1 MRTNGLGICNQY
13 DVAIGD
19 LFINTCSGK
28 IHKCRDITVN
38 NIIVDTN
45 GNKNVLINCRWLT
58 QKEYED
64 YSKSSNFYKTNG
76 LAINKLQFESM
87 VIGDCFVNVKRSD
100 HIFVFEKY
108 STDPGVCKDSN
119 GDRNTLKNMR
129 WPTVDEI
136 RRYNNKKLTNNNK
149 TKKEENKMNDNK
161 QIVKNETAIQVA
173 YNTVKS
179 DGTDAAWRV
188 AAKQA
193 AKSVKAPVVAAL
205 QRTTLPTGGIGFFVS
220 QFDTDNGEAVLAFV
234 LGTVM
239 GYVPQLGTDPKF
251 IRLARELRVL
261 GMDRFLSKVAD
272 VMLNP
277 LREQLVEIVKAIPFE
292 TPAV

>member
-1 MRTNGLGICNQY
+1 MKTDGTFIYTANNLSPGDLFVNICGNKIHKFSHVKPGRHDVVVDTNGNTNGIVNCRWLDQVEYWCYKIEQESNNKNMQTNGRY
-13 DVAIGD
+13 ITGLDELKPGD
-19 LFINTCSGK
+19 LFINAK
-28 IHKCRDITVN
+28 RN
-38 NIIVDTN
+38 NTA
-45 GNKNVLINCRWLT
+45 VLIFRCSKSISKCEDIKGGTNTLGNIRWLT
-58 QKEYED
+58 DTEYFN
-64 YSKSSNFYKTNG
+64 YQTK
-76 LAINKLQFESM
+76 
-87 VIGDCFVNVKRSD
+87 
-100 HIFVFEKY
+100 
-108 STDPGVCKDSN
+108 
-119 GDRNTLKNMR
+119 
-129 WPTVDEI
+129 
-136 RRYNNKKLTNNNK
+136 NK
-149 TKKEENKMNDNK
+149 TKKEETMSDLKTT
-161 QIVKNETAIQVA
+161 NETAIQVA

-205 QRTTLPTGGIGFFVS
+205 QRTTLPTGVIGFFVS

-277 LREQLVEIVKAIPFE
+277 LREQFVEIVKAIPFE

>member
-1 MRTNGLGICNQY
+1 MKITGNSIQPGETLE
-13 DVAIGD
+13 AGD
-19 LFINTCSGK
+19 LFININRSSSGVLCVARK
-28 IHKCRDITVN
+28 HENSENPILRTY
-38 NIIVDTN
+38 VDTN
-45 GNKNVLINCRWLT
+45 NKINT
-58 QKEYED
+58 
-64 YSKSSNFYKTNG
+64 
-76 LAINKLQFESM
+76 
-87 VIGDCFVNVKRSD
+87 V
-100 HIFVFEKY
+100 
-108 STDPGVCKDSN
+108 
-119 GDRNTLKNMR
+119 KNMR
-129 WPTVDEI
+129 W
-136 RRYNNKKLTNNNK
+136 LTEEEFK
-149 TKKEENKMNDNK
+149 QHKIKQQTKKEENKMSNV
-161 QIVKNETAIQVA
+161 VKTTNESTMQAA
-173 YNTVKS
+173 YSAVKS

-205 QRTTLPTGGIGFFVS
+205 QRTTLPTGVVGFAVS
-220 QFDTDNGEAVLAFV
+220 QLDTANGEAVLAFV

-292 TPAV
+292 TPIA